1 MDGRLSS
8 GKSGERLNA
17 QNKKMTHSLDTV
29 GSSKGAV
36 GRTLRNLDCL
46 IRTEYGSLRPECRP
60 NKARKSQS
68 YC

>member
-46 IRTEYGSLRPECRP
+46 IRTE
-60 NKARKSQS
+60 
-68 YC
+68 